1 MAGFGVESPVVL
13 PDHVRFRGD
22 QLWLLWPALRY
33 RVVAPL
39 VHEERLNVFQSA
51 VLGLARSGYRE
62 VGEMAA
68 LLGLQGDLVEMVR
81 SDLRAL
87 SYLDRYGAV
96 TGTGLQ
102 ALRDG
107 FPDPTRTITTYVYQD
122 VTTGS
127 LWPASTLQPQL
138 ARAAWRA
145 RHQVSLQLRTA
156 GAPLRVTAFPVPP
169 EGWTGTEPPS
179 HEEVVE
185 AVSRGER
192 AKQERGRARRWD
204 RAAPERVVSR
214 VALMTSGV
222 PVWIPVPLVSH
233 QHDAASTETV
243 SWDAFS
249 PFTGRSSTYLRRLVA
264 TRLQQVPPLRE
275 QVERFVGRRSEAVV
289 LEYDRLDIALRRRIG
304 ELLEDRFTGLVREH
318 RDLFE
323 LLTLLERDIGRARL
337 AGDGCTE
344 LGDAVRNAWRLHEV
358 VLRDIVTRH
367 PPPANAPELDRSLSQ
382 FSGQL
387 GRCCRQLGM
396 PLGEHLKLR
405 DVTPGALRYA
415 VRRPEKAKTPAL
427 LAAVLVSGAHGGP
440 DHPVRRLAEVRPNL
454 LTELTRLSADRN
466 RGGAHAEVV
475 PLNLDTGEAAWGL
488 AQHTSAAYLGFA
500 LPDLSRP
507 PRKDDHTHGE
517 EQVPVDAVPQSRGRG
532 AVPAPR

>member
-1 MAGFGVESPVVL
+1 MAGFDVDSPVVL
-13 PDHVRFRGD
+13 PDHVRYRGD

-62 VGEMAA
+62 VGEVAA

-87 SYLDRYGAV
+87 SYLDRHGAV
-96 TGTGLQ
+96 TDTGLQ

-122 VTTGS
+122 VLTGS
-127 LWPASTLQPQL
+127 LWPASTLQARL
-138 ARAAWRA
+138 AQADWRA

-156 GAPLRVTAFPVPP
+156 GAPLRVTAFPVLP
-169 EGWTGTEPPS
+169 EGWTGTEQPS

-204 RAAPERVVSR
+204 RAAPDRVVSR

-222 PVWIPVPLVSH
+222 PVWIPVPLVSDRH
-233 QHDAASTETV
+233 EPASTETV

-249 PFTGRSSTYLRRLVA
+249 PFNGRSSTYLRRLVA
-264 TRLQQVPPLRE
+264 TRLQQVPALRE
-275 QVERFVGRRSEAVV
+275 QVERFIGRRSEAVV

-304 ELLEDRFTGLVREH
+304 EVLEDRFAGLVRAH

-323 LLTLLERDIGRARL
+323 LLTLLERDMDRARL
-337 AGDGCTE
+337 TGDGCTE
-344 LGDAVRNAWRLHEV
+344 IGDVVRNAWRLHEV
-358 VLRDIVTRH
+358 VLRDIVARH
-367 PPPANAPELDRSLSQ
+367 PPPADAPELTPHGNR
-382 FSGQL
+382 FAGPL
-387 GRCCRQLGM
+387 GRCCRRLGM
-396 PLGEHLKLR
+396 PFGEHLQVLGFKADEFR
-405 DVTPGALRYA
+405 TA
-415 VRRPEKAKTPAL
+415 VRRPEKVSNTPAL
-427 LAAVLVSGAHGGP
+427 LAAVLVSGAHGGS
-440 DHPVRRLAEVRPNL
+440 DHPVRRLAEVRPHL
-454 LTELTRLSADRN
+454 FTELRRLSSDRN
-466 RGGAHAEVV
+466 TGGAHAAVV
-475 PLNLDTGEAAWGL
+475 PLNLDTGEAAWAL
-488 AQHTSAAYLGFA
+488 AQHTTAAYLGVD

-507 PRKDDHTHGE
+507 SRKDNQTHGE
-517 EQVPVDAVPQSRGRG
+517 EQVPVAVPQPRGP
-532 AVPAPR
+532 VPAPR